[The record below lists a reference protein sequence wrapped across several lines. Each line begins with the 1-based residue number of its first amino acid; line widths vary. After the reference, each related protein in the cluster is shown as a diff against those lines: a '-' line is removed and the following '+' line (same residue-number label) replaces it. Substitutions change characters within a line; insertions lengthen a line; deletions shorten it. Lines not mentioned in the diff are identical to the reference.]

1 MNTSIKNAINVS
13 TLESIKEAMEK
24 IEEKKV
30 LKLVNYAIRE
40 GTSQAQIIEAIQKV
54 WIRLAI
60 YLKKENT
67 ELRI

>member
-24 IEEKKV
+24 IEEKKYSSSLIMRFGKV
-30 LKLVNYAIRE
+30 LRKPRSLR
-40 GTSQAQIIEAIQKV
+40 QFKKV